1 MCDQTPPT
9 VFAKQ
14 IDQLYQNAPSA
25 ILASVLVPI
34 LFLLF
39 LPDFPELK
47 ALQTWA
53 VLMELVLLFRFFT
66 IFLYHKR
73 KKRKSFQIKQASI
86 LFNTGVAMASMTWGS
101 LAWWIYPLTED
112 QGTHFLFFISLIGM
126 AGGSI
131 ASLSYRRLPNYLFIC
146 LTTFPM
152 LIGLYRTS
160 GHQNAA
166 IAIIAV
172 VYPIFL
178 LKNVREI
185 QGNSE
190 KLLILKEKALARELK
205 LKIASKKTEVANQAK
220 SRFLANMSHEIRTP
234 MNSIIGRTRLALDE
248 QPELGMRSHLKTIQ
262 SSSEDLLALINDI
275 LDFSK
280 IEAGELK
287 ITNKPFNLYDTIQSI
302 LDTVKVLVQND
313 KKLEVTYTIAPGVPQ
328 AVVGDSLR
336 LRQILLNL
344 MNNGIKF
351 TENGFVDLSIECLKT
366 SETSLLLQ
374 FKVRDTGIG
383 IAIDKQKYIFDEF
396 AQEDDSPTRQFGGT
410 GLGLAI
416 CRQLCQLMGVNID
429 VSSSP
434 AQGSTFTV
442 AISFLP
448 CDINDLPAD
457 TDITKIKHEH
467 PPPLSLLLVED
478 NEANRILARLVL
490 EGEKHQLVEAC
501 NGLQALQLLSE
512 QTFDA
517 ILMDIQ
523 MPVMDGYTATK
534 IIRSLENGAP
544 VTDLDKQL
552 AAKLQQ
558 RLSGCHTPI
567 VAMTANAMS
576 GDKEKCLDAG
586 MDDYLAKPFH
596 PEGLTR
602 IFNGLASKISS

>member
-383 IAIDKQKYIFDEF
+383 IAIDKQKYIFDEKYH
-396 AQEDDSPTRQFGGT
+396 S
-410 GLGLAI
+410 
-416 CRQLCQLMGVNID
+416 
-429 VSSSP
+429 
-434 AQGSTFTV
+434 
-442 AISFLP
+442 
-448 CDINDLPAD
+448 
-457 TDITKIKHEH
+457 
-467 PPPLSLLLVED
+467 
-478 NEANRILARLVL
+478 
-490 EGEKHQLVEAC
+490 
-501 NGLQALQLLSE
+501 
-512 QTFDA
+512 
-517 ILMDIQ
+517 
-523 MPVMDGYTATK
+523 
-534 IIRSLENGAP
+534 
-544 VTDLDKQL
+544 
-552 AAKLQQ
+552 
-558 RLSGCHTPI
+558 
-567 VAMTANAMS
+567 
-576 GDKEKCLDAG
+576 
-586 MDDYLAKPFH
+586 
-596 PEGLTR
+596 
-602 IFNGLASKISS
+602 